1 MDRFWTPVVPTFQK
15 HYNLDSNSAVLD
27 VGAAKGFMLYDFK
40 KAIPGITVAGVD
52 VSRYA
57 INHSHSK
64 VKKHLRVAN
73 AKKLPFPDT
82 VPPAAAIISRL

>member
-1 MDRFWTPVVPTFQK
+1 
-15 HYNLDSNSAVLD
+15 
-27 VGAAKGFMLYDFK
+27 MLNDFK

-64 VKKHLRVAN
+64 VKKHLRGQC
-73 AKKLPFPDT
+73 KKIT
-82 VPPAAAIISRL
+82 IS

>member
-1 MDRFWTPVVPTFQK
+1 MDFKK
-15 HYNLDSNSAVLD
+15 HWKLNRNSKILD
-27 VGAAKGFMLYDFK
+27 VGCAKGFMLNDFK

-73 AKKLPFPDT
+73 AKNYHFL
-82 VPPAAAIISRL
+82 IIHLMQ